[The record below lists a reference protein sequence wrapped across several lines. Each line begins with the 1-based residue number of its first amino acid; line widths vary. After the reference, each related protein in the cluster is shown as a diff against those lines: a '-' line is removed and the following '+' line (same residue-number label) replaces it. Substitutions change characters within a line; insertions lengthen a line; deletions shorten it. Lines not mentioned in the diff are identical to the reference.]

1 MKKKHRKLNPQSKAI
16 EKLGYGQLLRRT
28 EHMSWHQVQIDV
40 NVVTHEADPSITGNP
55 GPVLAMKKGTFV
67 GFGKNV
73 QDALSEAHRQATEFM
88 QSNAMEVGVDNPGS
102 GATQPRRV
110 FSPFSNTKQ

>member
-1 MKKKHRKLNPQSKAI
+1 
-16 EKLGYGQLLRRT
+16 
-28 EHMSWHQVQIDV
+28 MSWHQVQIDV

-102 GATQPRRV
+102 GAMAPRRV
-110 FSPFSNTKQ
+110 LSPFSNTKQ